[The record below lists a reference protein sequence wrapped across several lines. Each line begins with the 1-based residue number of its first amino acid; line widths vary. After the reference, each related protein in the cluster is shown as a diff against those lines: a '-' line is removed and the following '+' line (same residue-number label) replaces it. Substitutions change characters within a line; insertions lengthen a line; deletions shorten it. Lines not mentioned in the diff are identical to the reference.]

1 MIEKQK
7 VNVLC
12 IWQPNKRLH
21 NYLLEGLN
29 DYPQVNL
36 IIPSDTSHETFLK
49 LAKEHNPEIIMGW
62 RPTKE
67 LLETAGNLRL
77 FINPGAGVQHLIP
90 LFKDVTKNRKIT
102 LVNGH
107 GNAYFTA
114 QHTVTLLLSLTNNV
128 ILHHNWMKEGEW
140 RRGDDYAASTP
151 LRDRIIG
158 FLGYGAVN
166 QKVHRF
172 LSGFIL
178 DFAVLRNNWHKQ
190 KTSFPT
196 TITKYTFDQLHD
208 FLKAIDVLIVAV
220 PLTSRTEGMIGKTE
234 LELLGSDALVINIGR
249 GQVIDEESLYSAL
262 KNKIISGAAIDV
274 WYNYQPEPDKDGK
287 KYPTQYPFHELEN
300 VVLSPH
306 RGASPMNDLKRWDEQ
321 IENISRF
328 TRGEDKFL
336 NMVNL
341 DEEY

>member
-1 MIEKQK
+1 MNEEQK

-12 IWQPNKRLH
+12 IWQPNERL
-21 NYLLEGLN
+21 YSYILEGLEA
-29 DYPQVNL
+29 YPQVNL
-36 IIPSDTSHETFLK
+36 IIPTDTTHETFLK
-49 LAKEHNPEIIMGW
+49 LAKEYDPQIIMGW

-67 LLETAGNLRL
+67 LLEAASNLRL

-114 QHTVTLLLSLTNNV
+114 QHTVTLLLTLTNKI

-140 RRGDDYAASTP
+140 RKGDSHAASTP
-151 LRDRIIG
+151 LRDRKVG

-166 QKVHRF
+166 QNVHRF
-172 LSGFIL
+172 LSGFDV
-178 DFAVLRNNWHKQ
+178 DFAVLRNSWNKQ
-190 KTSFPT
+190 ETPLPT
-196 TITKYTFDQLHD
+196 PVTKYTYDQLHG
-208 FLKAIDVLIVAV
+208 FLEDVDILIIAV
-220 PLTSRTEGMIGKTE
+220 PLTSKTEGMIGQKE
-234 LELLGSDALVINIGR
+234 LELLGNKGLIVNVGRGLVIE
-249 GQVIDEESLYSAL
+249 EESLYSAL
-262 KNKIISGAAIDV
+262 KNKTISGAAIDV
-274 WYNYQPEPDKDGK
+274 WYNYQPEPDSDGR
-287 KYPTQYPFHELEN
+287 KYPTKYPFHELEN

-306 RGASPMNDLKRWDEQ
+306 RGASPMNDLERWDEQ
-321 IENISRF
+321 IENISRYA
-328 TRGEDKFL
+328 RGEKIFL